1 MTNQERSIKILGL
14 WGEINGKHKQIEDL
28 QLKIG
33 KLKDDILILQQEI
46 IEVQDDVDSS
56 ENGTYIPSGR
66 MS

>member
-14 WGEINGKHKQIEDL
+14 WGEINDKHKQIEDL

-56 ENGTYIPSGR
+56 TSATYIPPGR